1 MKIGKLIWTF
11 GATSPIS
18 IIIKKTPIGGLIKFI
33 NINLTF
39 VQIKNWVI
47 KLRGTGSLFE
57 NSAQNKFNWN
67 IRLSKT
73 LKNSKLLLGRNGIN
87 LEKKPQEY

>member
-1 MKIGKLIWTF
+1 MDFW
-11 GATSPIS
+11 ATSPIS
-18 IIIKKTPIGGLIKFI
+18 IIIRKTPIGGLIKFI

-57 NSAQNKFNWN
+57 NSA
-67 IRLSKT
+67 
-73 LKNSKLLLGRNGIN
+73 
-87 LEKKPQEY
+87 